1 MVRSDD
7 PINVDRRAKRQ
18 TKKLQIKLRQAVDQL
33 AIDHNLTVEEL
44 VQSSITLETTPNI
57 HRAVEGNRVN
67 TMIAASVGEYD
78 TLSAYGSILTLHR
91 LFGELK
97 SLPQS
102 EHIAPLLT
110 ALGKGVPAQAQK
122 ELWGASDRSIRL
134 AREKSSIQKITA
146 AVPQTNIN
154 IKKPRGK
161 GSTHHRYSNAYQA
174 SSTFL
179 LLYCIILTLSRLI

>member
-1 MVRSDD
+1 MVRLDD
-7 PINVDRRAKRQ
+7 PVNVERRSKRK
-18 TKKLQIKLRQAVDQL
+18 TKQMQIKLRQAVDQL
-33 AIDHNLTVEEL
+33 AIDHNLTVED
-44 VQSSITLETTPNI
+44 VVRSSITLKTTPNT

-134 AREKSSIQKITA
+134 AREKSSIQKMTA

-154 IKKPRGK
+154 IKKPRGP
-161 GSTHHRYSNAYQA
+161 GSAHQRNSNAYQA
-174 SSTFL
+174 SSNFL
-179 LLYCIILTLSRLI
+179 LLDFRNITEKY